1 MSVKGDVQ
9 EIGEIDLELK
19 RLNSRARELR
29 QLRKAATERVVEF
42 LEAQDQPGV
51 KYQGTA
57 VVLDTHT
64 RRSAK
69 PPKDREAD
77 AIDVLRNHGVENA
90 REVLEELLEARK
102 GAEVSNSKIKIK
114 RI

>member
-9 EIGEIDLELK
+9 EIAEIDLELK

-29 QLRKAATERVVEF
+29 RLRKIATERIVEF
-42 LEAQDQPGV
+42 LEEQDQPGV

-57 VVLDTHT
+57 VVLNNQV
-64 RRSAK
+64 RRGVK
-69 PPKDREAD
+69 PAKDREAD
-77 AIDVLRNHGVENA
+77 AIDVLRNHGIDNA

-102 GAEVSNSKIKIK
+102 GAEVANRKITIK